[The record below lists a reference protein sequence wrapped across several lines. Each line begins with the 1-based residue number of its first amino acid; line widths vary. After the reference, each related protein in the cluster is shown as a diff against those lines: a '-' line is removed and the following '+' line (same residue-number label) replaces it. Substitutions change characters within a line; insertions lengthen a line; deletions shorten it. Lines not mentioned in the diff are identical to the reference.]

1 MPTIRPDSTTG
12 PDSAAGPDFAADPG
26 SAVGPDTTADSD
38 SAVGPGSAVGPDTT
52 ADPDSAVGLLRAA
65 MQARDI
71 DAVVECFAPDAV
83 FRSPL
88 TDRLAF
94 TGHAQIRAL
103 TEVILDVLTDLCYD
117 DQAAGSGTGI
127 LTWHARIGGQ
137 PIEGVDQLRFRPDG
151 KIGEFTVYFRPL
163 PAAAVALRVIGT
175 GLARRRH
182 PARAAAVSALTQ
194 PLALLSRAGDRVGV
208 RLVGSSLD

>member
-1 MPTIRPDSTTG
+1 MPTTG
-12 PDSAAGPDFAADPG
+12 PGSAVSPHSAAGSDSAAGPDYAAG
-26 SAVGPDTTADSD
+26 
-38 SAVGPGSAVGPDTT
+38 
-52 ADPDSAVGLLRAA
+52 PDSADLLRAA
-65 MQARDI
+65 MQARDA
-71 DAVVECFAPDAV
+71 DAVVDCFAPDAV

-103 TEVILDVLTDLCYD
+103 TEVLLEVLTDLHYD
-117 DQAAGSGTGI
+117 DEAAGPGTAI

-137 PIEGVDQLRFRPDG
+137 PTEGVDQLRLRPDG

-163 PAAAVALRVIGT
+163 PAAAEALRVIGT

-182 PARAAAVSALTQ
+182 PARAVAVSALTQ
-194 PLALLSRAGDRVGV
+194 PLALLSRVGDRVGA
-208 RLVGSSLD
+208 RLVGSSLS

>member
-12 PDSAAGPDFAADPG
+12 PDPAAGPDPTTGPDPTGPDPAAGPDSAADPD
-26 SAVGPDTTADSD
+26 PTT
-38 SAVGPGSAVGPDTT
+38 
-52 ADPDSAVGLLRAA
+52 DPDPATGLLRAA
-65 MQARDI
+65 MQARDL
-71 DAVVECFAPDAV
+71 DAVVDCFAPDAV

-103 TEVILDVLTDLCYD
+103 TQVLLEVLTDLCYD
-117 DQAAGSGTGI
+117 DQAAGPGTAI

-137 PIEGVDQLRFRPDG
+137 PIEGVDQLRFRLDG
-151 KIGEFTVYFRPL
+151 KIQEFTVFFRPL

-182 PARAAAVSALTQ
+182 PARAVAVSALTQ
-194 PLALLSRAGDRVGV
+194 PLAVLSRVGDRVGV
-208 RLVGSSLD
+208 RLVGSSLG

>member
-1 MPTIRPDSTTG
+1 MPTTSPDST
-12 PDSAAGPDFAADPG
+12 
-26 SAVGPDTTADSD
+26 AVEP
-38 SAVGPGSAVGPDTT
+38 
-52 ADPDSAVGLLRAA
+52 LRAA
-65 MQARDI
+65 MLACDV
-71 DAVVECFAPDAV
+71 DAVVDCFAPDAV

-88 TDRLAF
+88 TDRLVF

-103 TEVILDVLTDLCYD
+103 TEVLLEVLNDLRYD
-117 DQAAGSGTGI
+117 DEAAGPGTGI

-137 PIEGVDQLRFRPDG
+137 PIEGVDQIRFRADG
-151 KIGEFTVYFRPL
+151 KIKEFTVYFRPL

-194 PLALLSRAGDRVGV
+194 PLAVLSRVGDRIGV
-208 RLVGSSLD
+208 LLVGSSVG